1 MRKLNKIQA
10 MAIAFIMAIA
20 VAVPVALAQ
29 TAGEGSKEGRGGKW
43 GQRGRRGGGDHMFA
57 RGFSK
62 LDLTD
67 AQKAQMKQIRESQ
80 RESLQPL
87 RQELRA
93 KRQEIRTATA
103 SGTFDEALVRQ
114 KLAEIAPLEAKLMAE
129 RFRAHQEML
138 SVLTPDQRTKLDQ
151 MREQFKSK
159 RGERGSRNRQTS
171 L

>member
-20 VAVPVALAQ
+20 VAIPVAMAQ
-29 TAGEGSKEGRGGKW
+29 TEGQGPKEGRGGKW
-43 GQRGRRGGGDHMFA
+43 GHRGGRGGDRMFGRA
-57 RGFSK
+57 FSQ

-87 RQELRA
+87 KQELRA

-114 KLAEIAPLEAKLMAE
+114 KLAEIAPIEAKLMAE
-129 RFRAHQEML
+129 QFRAHQQML
-138 SVLTPDQRTKLDQ
+138 SVLTPEQRTKLEQ